1 MKIQIDK
8 NVVEFL
14 PENEQ
19 ETASLETLWRVVVDC
34 VADNKRLT
42 AIGEYIPSKQN
53 LARFH
58 IEGMSGTTVYTED
71 KAVEECTVICTT
83 CNKYMALKGGDA
95 VPVCCGKP
103 MDVAD

>member
-19 ETASLETLWRVVVDC
+19 ETASLETLWRMVVDC
-34 VADNKRLT
+34 ARDNKRLNP
-42 AIGEYIPSKQN
+42 IGEYIPMKQN
-53 LARFH
+53 LARFV
-58 IEGMSGTTVYTED
+58 IEGAPGATTYTED

-83 CNKYMALKGGDA
+83 CNKYMRLKGGDA
-95 VPVCCGKP
+95 VPLCCGRP
-103 MDVAD
+103 MEKAD

>member
-1 MKIQIDK
+1 MKIQVDK

-34 VADNKRLT
+34 AADNKRMV

-53 LARFH
+53 LARFV
-58 IEGMSGTTVYTED
+58 IEGLPATTTYTED

-83 CNKYMALKGGDA
+83 CNKYMQLHGGDA
-95 VPVCCGKP
+95 VPVCCGRP
-103 MDVAD
+103 MEVAD

>member
-8 NVVEFL
+8 NIVEFL

-19 ETASLETLWRVVVDC
+19 ETASMETLWRVVVDC
-34 VADNKRLT
+34 AADNKRMT

-58 IEGMSGTTVYTED
+58 IEGVSATTAYTD
-71 KAVEECTVICTT
+71 DHAVEECTVICTI
-83 CNKYMALKGGDA
+83 CNKYMKLKGGDA
-95 VPVCCGKP
+95 VPLCCGRE
-103 MDVAD
+103 MEVVD